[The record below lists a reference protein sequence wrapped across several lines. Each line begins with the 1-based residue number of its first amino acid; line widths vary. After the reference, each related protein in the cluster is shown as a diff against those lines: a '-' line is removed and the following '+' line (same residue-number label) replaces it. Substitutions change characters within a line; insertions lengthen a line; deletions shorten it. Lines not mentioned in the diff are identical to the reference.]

1 MFRILTCLTTE
12 HDWRLVLL
20 AGLVCFVASVVAVN
34 IFHRAIASQM
44 QTRLIWIA
52 IAGGV
57 FGYGVWATHF
67 IAMLAYEPGVPTGYG
82 IGLTALSLAVA
93 MVLTSCGLG
102 FAASNPGRWRA
113 PIGGA
118 IMGAGIASMHY
129 LGMWALEVPGRVVW
143 SLDLVVVSI
152 ALGLAFG
159 YVTLLVAI
167 RRNDRW
173 GTLLAA
179 IFLTLAI
186 VSHHFTAMGAVEI
199 VPDPTRAPGALSLS
213 PAWLAL
219 AIAGVAL
226 SVLGMSF
233 VGVLA
238 DRRLAIRTHKFEE
251 IIDQLSLAR
260 QQVENSQKELQDQKF
275 RLDTAINN
283 MGEGLCMFDGEK
295 RLVVCNDRYAEMYRL
310 PPELL
315 RTGTPHRD
323 IIKHRITSGI
333 LKGETSE
340 SAATLVMSRLSA
352 LPRDAA
358 SSRIEELA
366 DGRSIC
372 VTRQPMAGG
381 GWVATH
387 LDVTEQRRSEAR
399 VAHMA
404 QHDALTDLPNR
415 VLLRARLEQA
425 LSITRRGGPHLAVL
439 MLDLDRFK
447 EINDTLGHPTG
458 DALLQAVAA
467 RLRACIRDTALIARL
482 GGDEFAVIEHMPDPV
497 IEAAALAERIKQ
509 ALSEPF
515 DLGDH
520 QVITG
525 TSIGIAV
532 APSDGIDSDQILKSA
547 DLALYRAKS
556 NGRGTFHFFEP
567 ELDRRM
573 HSRRNLERDMRNAL
587 VSGEFDLHYQP
598 FVDSKSGALS
608 GLEALLRWQHPQR
621 GMVLPAD
628 FIPLAEETGLIV
640 PIGEWVLRSACAEA
654 AKWSAD
660 LKIAV
665 NLSPAQFRSKELV
678 RVVIGALATSRLAPH
693 RLELEVTETAIMH
706 DSETVFAALGQLHEL
721 GVRIALDDFGT
732 GYSSLSFLQKFPFDK
747 IKIDRSFVNE
757 LFSENDESRL
767 IARAVVRFAVSL
779 GKTTTA
785 EGVETKEQMDI
796 LREEA
801 CAEMQGYY
809 FSRPKSSAEI
819 AQMVQADVMPA
830 TTARIREF
838 AENGHQILREGISA
852 AAG

>member
-12 HDWRLVLL
+12 HDWRLVPL
-20 AGLVCFVASVVAVN
+20 AGLVCFVASIVAVN
-34 IFHRAIASQM
+34 IFHRAIASQTR
-44 QTRLIWIA
+44 TRLIWIA
-52 IAGGV
+52 IAGAV

-67 IAMLAYEPGVPTGYG
+67 VAMLAYEPGVPTGYG
-82 IGLTALSLAVA
+82 LTLTALSLAAA
-93 MVLTSCGLG
+93 MILTSCGMG
-102 FAASNPGRWRA
+102 FAASDPGQWRA

-143 SLDLVVVSI
+143 SLDLVFVSI
-152 ALGLAFG
+152 VLGLAFG
-159 YVTLLVAI
+159 YVALLVAI

-173 GTLLAA
+173 GTFLAA

-199 VPDPTRAPGALSLS
+199 VPDPTRALDELSLS
-213 PAWLAL
+213 PAVLAL

-238 DRRLAIRTHKFEE
+238 DRRLATRTRKFEE
-251 IIDQLSLAR
+251 IINQLSLAR
-260 QQVENSQKELQDQKF
+260 QQIESSQKELQDQKF

-283 MGEGLCMFDGEK
+283 MGEGLCMFDAER
-295 RLVVCNDRYAEMYRL
+295 RLVVCNGRYAEMYRL

-315 RTGTPHRD
+315 ETGTPHHD
-323 IIKHRITSGI
+323 IIKHRIVNGI

-340 SAATLVMSRLSA
+340 SAAIRAISTLSA
-352 LPRDAA
+352 LPTDVA
-358 SSRIEELA
+358 SSRIDELA

-399 VAHMA
+399 VTHMA

-415 VLLRARLEQA
+415 VLLRDRLEQA

-447 EINDTLGHPTG
+447 EVNDTLGHPTG

-467 RLRACIRDTALIARL
+467 RLRECVRDTALIARL
-482 GGDEFAVIEHMPDPV
+482 GGDEFAVIEHMPNPV
-497 IEAAALAERIKQ
+497 AGAAALAERIKR

-532 APSDGIDSDQILKSA
+532 APTDGISSDQILKAA
-547 DLALYRAKS
+547 DLALYRAKNS
-556 NGRGTFHFFEP
+556 GRGTFHFFEP
-567 ELDRRM
+567 ELDQRM
-573 HSRRNLERDMRNAL
+573 HARRNLERDMRKAL
-587 VSGEFDLHYQP
+587 VSGEFELHYQP
-598 FVDSKSGALS
+598 FVDLKSGDIS
-608 GLEALLRWQHPQR
+608 GAEALLRWGHPQR
-621 GMVLPAD
+621 GMVSPAE

-640 PIGEWVLRSACAEA
+640 PIGEWVLRTACAEA
-654 AKWSAD
+654 AKWPAD
-660 LKIAV
+660 LRIAV

-678 RVVIGALATSRLAPH
+678 PVVVGALAASGIASH

-732 GYSSLSFLQKFPFDK
+732 GYSSLSFLQKFQFDK

-757 LFSENDESRL
+757 LLGAKEESRL

-785 EGVETKEQMDI
+785 EGVETQEQLDI

-801 CAEMQGYY
+801 CTEMQGYY
-809 FSRPKSSAEI
+809 FSRPKCSSEI
-819 AQMVQADVMPA
+819 ARMLQAKAAPA
-830 TTARIREF
+830 APSDRN
-838 AENGHQILREGISA
+838 AEDRFQILRKGLSA
-852 AAG
+852 AS